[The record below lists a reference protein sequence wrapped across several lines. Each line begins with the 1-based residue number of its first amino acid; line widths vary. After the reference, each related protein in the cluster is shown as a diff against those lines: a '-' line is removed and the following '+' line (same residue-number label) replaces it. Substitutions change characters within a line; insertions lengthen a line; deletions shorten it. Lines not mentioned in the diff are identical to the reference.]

1 MKAKR
6 FIIEAKMLLVDNNS
20 DEKKVFNASKKAEN
34 HLTQIVSKLK
44 SEIIDAEINLEEK
57 QEAYKKA
64 KFSMQ
69 WLDNP
74 ASALRDLD
82 HAEREVEAAEK
93 VIDDLTYSINKRQ
106 GLLDEYVMEVE
117 SPKKEDKK

>member
-1 MKAKR
+1 
-6 FIIEAKMLLVDNNS
+6 MLLVDNNS
-20 DEKKVFNASKKAEN
+20 DEKKVFNACKKAEN

-74 ASALRDLD
+74 AAALRELD
-82 HAEREVEAAEK
+82 RTEEAIEAAEK
-93 VIDDLTYSINKRQ
+93 VIDDLIYSINKRQ

>member
-20 DEKKVFNASKKAEN
+20 DEKKVFNACKKAEY
-34 HLTQIVSKLK
+34 HLAQIISKLK
-44 SEIIDAEINLEEK
+44 SEVIGAEINLEEK

-74 ASALRDLD
+74 ASALRDLE
-82 HAEREVEAAEK
+82 HAEKEVEAAEK
-93 VIDDLTYSINKRQ
+93 DLDDLTYSINKRQ

>member
-20 DEKKVFNASKKAEN
+20 DEKKVFNACKKAEN

-82 HAEREVEAAEK
+82 HAEKEVEAAEK
-93 VIDDLTYSINKRQ
+93 IINDLTYSINKRQ

-117 SPKKEDKK
+117 SPKKENNK